1 MRPMVRHLAL
11 SAVLVAFFTIL
22 IAATT
27 ELPFWVP
34 LCVLSFNWIGAP
46 LIGQRLESRNPSLD
60 HENQETEG
68 FGWRIFAAWITVF
81 ALVGWLVSWKWDL
94 TYFTGFAYVLLMATT
109 VLALNGI
116 VIDVEDNQKGGWL
129 NP

>member
-1 MRPMVRHLAL
+1 MVRHLAP
-11 SAVLVAFFTIL
+11 SAVLVTFFTIL
-22 IAATT
+22 IATTT

-46 LIGQRLESRNPSLD
+46 LIGQWLERRNPSPK
-60 HENQETEG
+60 HENQEFEG
-68 FGWRIFAAWITVF
+68 FGWRIFAGWIAVF
-81 ALVGWLVSWKWDL
+81 ALIGWLVSWKWDL
-94 TYFTGFAYVLLMATT
+94 SYFTAFAYVLLMGSTS
-109 VLALNGI
+109 LAVNSI

>member
-1 MRPMVRHLAL
+1 MVRYLAPA
-11 SAVLVAFFTIL
+11 AVLVAFFTIL

-34 LCVLSFNWIGAP
+34 LCVLTFNWIGAP

-60 HENQETEG
+60 HDSQQEAEG
-68 FGWRIFAAWITVF
+68 FQWRFFVGWTTVF

-94 TYFTGFAYVLLMATT
+94 PYFTAFAYVLLMGTSS
-109 VLALNGI
+109 LAFNGI